1 MQESFISIGE
11 NIHCTRI
18 LKREG
23 KSVVSL
29 GNGRFGI
36 TFESDGKPM
45 TLPIPDPF
53 MQCADWENG
62 KVKHCAAAIWQG
74 VYGQG
79 EERTLGEA
87 YIRAQ
92 ALRQERHGAT
102 YLDINVDEFSTDVDE
117 RVRLMQWT
125 VGIVQSASPLPLSID
140 TSSEPIMRAGL
151 EACDKTR
158 GRAMVN
164 SISLERAALLP
175 LVGEFKP
182 VVVASAA
189 GEADLPA
196 TPEARL
202 ENLAKLM
209 PLIEKQGLELA
220 DVHVDPLVYT
230 ISTDPA
236 NGKSFLDSAMAIRE
250 KYGKN
255 VHIIGG
261 LSNISF
267 GMPNRRLINQVF
279 TLLALE
285 HGCDGGIVDPLQI
298 NLKILRSFDTAAEP
312 YRLARALL
320 LGEDEFGMDFIA
332 AHREGR
338 LG

>member
-1 MQESFISIGE
+1 MPESFISIGE

-29 GNGRFGI
+29 DAGRFGI
-36 TFESDGKPM
+36 IFEMDGKPM
-45 TLPIPDPF
+45 ALPIPEPF
-53 MQCADWENG
+53 TQCADWENG
-62 KVKHCAAAIWQG
+62 KVKHFAAAIWQG
-74 VYGQG
+74 VYGNG
-79 EERTLGEA
+79 DERALGEA

-102 YLDINVDEFSTDVDE
+102 YLDINVDEFSTDVEE
-117 RVRLMQWT
+117 RARLMRWT
-125 VGIVQSASPLPLSID
+125 AGIVQSASPLPLSID
-140 TSSEPIMRAGL
+140 TSSGPIMRAGL
-151 EACDKTR
+151 EACESSR

-164 SISLERAALLP
+164 SVSLERMALLP

-189 GEADLPA
+189 GETDLPS

-202 ENLAKLM
+202 ENLGKLM
-209 PLIEKQGLELA
+209 PMIEKQGLALA

-236 NGKSFLDSAMAIRE
+236 NGKSFLDSAAAIRK
-250 KYGKN
+250 KYGSDIH
-255 VHIIGG
+255 VIGG

-285 HGCDGGIVDPLQI
+285 YGCDGGIVDPIQI
-298 NLKILRSFDTAAEP
+298 NLKILRSFDTSSEP

-320 LGEDEFGMDFIA
+320 MGEDEYGMDFIA

-338 LG
+338 LD